1 MVTGMA
7 LLTHLKDQIWS
18 WILSLF
24 HSNRLSYWWTSAT
37 AFFSTLSL
45 QDYVFV
51 LGAIFS
57 AYMTWRTY
65 KANIREK
72 AEKKAEEQKRTAE
85 YQKQTAI
92 IEAFLKEQGSRNLSN
107 VEAVSAIGNAVRKA
121 DHYTAPDAPVGVKK

>member
-1 MVTGMA
+1 MVSGMA
-7 LLTHLKDQIWS
+7 WLNHLREQIWN
-18 WILSLF
+18 WLGSLF

-37 AFFSTLSL
+37 AFFSTLSI

-65 KANIREK
+65 KANLREK
-72 AEKKAEEQKRTAE
+72 ADKKAEEQKRTAE

-92 IEAFLKEQGSRNLSN
+92 IAAFLEEQGRRDLSN

-121 DHYTAPDAPVGVKK
+121 DNYTSPDAPIGVKK